1 MRLVTYCNDL
11 KKQRF
16 KKKKKKKKTEHEQ
29 MLIIMSKVNVNGK
42 LETYNIRP

>member
-16 KKKKKKKKTEHEQ
+16 KKEKKKKKEHEQ
-29 MLIIMSKVNVNGK
+29 MFIIMSKVNVNGK